1 MKTKEIAWT
10 KWIVAAVVFVV
21 LVTGIVTGS
30 ILKKDKEV
38 DLVVTAED
46 ITIAQGESKHLE
58 YKTSIEKA
66 VVRFRVSDTKIAEVE
81 QEDVLGKSKGETELT
96 IIARYKSLVYEK
108 RIVVTV
114 IEDKG
119 KDPITPENPPQPEGP
134 KDNDNEEENPPV
146 EEGLEVGV
154 YKILGC
160 EVNDKTIE
168 MTAGKMAM
176 IQVLVDDEYASL
188 EIESDS
194 ACLTVTNS
202 EDSQRMKILNAA
214 EAGEYQITFKLNN
227 KKATFV
233 VIVQSL

>member
-1 MKTKEIAWT
+1 MKTKEIAWK
-10 KWIVAAVVFVV
+10 KWIVAAVVFAV
-21 LVTGIVTGS
+21 LVAGIVTGS

-58 YKTSIEKA
+58 YKTSIANA
-66 VVRFRVSDTKIAEVE
+66 VVRFRVRDTKIAEVE
-81 QEDVLGKSKGETELT
+81 REDVLGKSKGETELT
-96 IIARYKSLVYEK
+96 ITARYKSLVYEK

-114 IEDKG
+114 TEDNEE
-119 KDPITPENPPQPEGP
+119 DPTTPENPPQPEVP
-134 KDNDNEEENPPV
+134 NDNDNKEENPPV
-146 EEGLEVGV
+146 EEELEVSV
-154 YKILGC
+154 YKVVGC
-160 EVNDKTIE
+160 EVSGKTIE

-194 ACLTVTNS
+194 ACLTVTDS
-202 EDSQRMKILNAA
+202 EDSQRMKILKAT
-214 EAGEYQITFKLNN
+214 EAGEYTITFKSNN